1 MYPQYFRRFGGG
13 IISRK
18 MQIAIVIAIC
28 IAFSCSTTIYAEDVN
43 QPVINNN
50 SSSGDPVSNNSSI
63 EDINSTDTPEI
74 ETLVGNQN
82 HTTANSTEH
91 EEAGVV
97 NNSQR
102 PNSADSLNNNSAK
115 EEIRAAGTT
124 VSKNSVTFDLKSIKN
139 AASRVKAYIETN
151 HKLPGYV
158 VISNYNLTMSEFL
171 YLLVKGI
178 TQINSGKTTS
188 ITLKCTSAA
197 SNPSG
202 NSKVGVLSKTEYVN
216 LANKV
221 AKYIEKYGRTPNYAN
236 SSLGKIQYQKMIYYM
251 SKIVSFQS
259 TKGYLPRYVTLNNIT
274 ISGSS
279 SNSGG
284 VGVNEVNDAYQG
296 EILGNYKKSTV
307 NCQVTSSQISALS
320 ASITSGLS
328 SSWDKA
334 SSIFK
339 WVRNNLNYS
348 FYYNTKYGSVQT
360 LQLKKGNCVDH
371 SHLMIALARSA
382 GIPARYVHGSCI
394 FNSGTTYGHVWAQLY
409 VNGVWYAADAI
420 SYGNELGVV
429 NNWNTSSVTIK
440 GKYAELPF

>member
-1 MYPQYFRRFGGG
+1 
-13 IISRK
+13 

-28 IAFSCSTTIYAEDVN
+28 IAFSCSSTIYAEDIT
-43 QPVINNN
+43 QPIMNN
-50 SSSGDPVSNNSSI
+50 STSGESVSNNSTI
-63 EDINSTDTPEI
+63 EDLNSTETQQI

-82 HTTANSTEH
+82 YTKDNSTEH

-97 NNSQR
+97 NNQSQR

-115 EEIRAAGTT
+115 KEEIKAAGTT
-124 VSKNSVTFDLKSIKN
+124 ISKNSATFDLKSIKT

-151 HKLPGYV
+151 HKLPSYV

-171 YLLVKGI
+171 YLLAKGI
-178 TQINSGKTTS
+178 AQINSGKTTS
-188 ITLKCTSAA
+188 ITLKSVSAA
-197 SNPSG
+197 SKPNG
-202 NSKVGVLSKTEYVN
+202 NSKVGVLYKSEYVN

-221 AKYIEKYGRTPNYAN
+221 AKYIENYGRTPNYAN
-236 SSLGKIQYQKMIYYM
+236 SSLGKIQYQKLIYYM

-259 TKGYLPRYVTLNNIT
+259 TKGYLPKYVTLNSIT

-279 SNSGG
+279 SGG
-284 VGVNEVNDAYQG
+284 VGVSAVNDAYKG
-296 EILGNYKKSTV
+296 EVLANYKKSTE
-307 NCQVTSSQISALS
+307 NCQVTNTQISALS
-320 ASITSGLS
+320 ASITKGLS
-328 SSWDKA
+328 SDWDKA
-334 SSIFK
+334 SAIFN
-339 WVRNNLNYS
+339 WVRDNLNYS
-348 FYYNTKYGSVQT
+348 FYYNTQYGAVQT

-382 GIPARYVHGSCI
+382 GISSRYVHGTCV

-420 SYGNELGVV
+420 SYSNKLGVI

>member
-1 MYPQYFRRFGGG
+1 
-13 IISRK
+13 

-28 IAFSCSTTIYAEDVN
+28 IAFSCSTTIYAEEIT
-43 QPVINNN
+43 QPVISNN
-50 SSSGDPVSNNSSI
+50 SSSSEYVVTNSSL
-63 EDINSTDTPEI
+63 EDSNSTDTQKL

-82 HTTANSTEH
+82 HTRSNTTEH

-102 PNSADSLNNNSAK
+102 QNSADSLNNNSAK
-115 EEIRAAGTT
+115 EEIKAAGTT
-124 VSKNSVTFDLKSIKN
+124 VSKNSATFDLKSIKN
-139 AASRVKAYIETN
+139 AASRVKSYIETN
-151 HKLPGYV
+151 RKLPSYV

-171 YLLVKGI
+171 YLLAKGI
-178 TQINSGKTTS
+178 AQMNSGKTTG
-188 ITLKCTSAA
+188 ITLKSVSAA
-197 SNPSG
+197 SSPSG
-202 NSKVGVLSKTEYVN
+202 NSKVGVLNKKEYVN
-216 LANKV
+216 LANNV

-236 SSLGKIQYQKMIYYM
+236 SSLRKIQYQKLIYYM

-279 SNSGG
+279 SGG
-284 VGVNEVNDAYQG
+284 VGVNTVNDAYQG
-296 EILGNYKKSTV
+296 EVLGNYKKSTA
-307 NCQVTSSQISALS
+307 NCQVTNTQISALS
-320 ASITSGLS
+320 ASITRGLS
-328 SSWDKA
+328 SNWDKA
-334 SSIFK
+334 SAIFK

-371 SHLMIALARSA
+371 SHLLIALARSA
-382 GIPARYVHGSCI
+382 GISSRYVHGSCV

-420 SYGNELGVV
+420 SYGNELGVI
-429 NNWNTSSVTIK
+429 NSWNTSSVTIK

>member
-1 MYPQYFRRFGGG
+1 ML
-13 IISRK
+13 
-18 MQIAIVIAIC
+18 A
-28 IAFSCSTTIYAEDVN
+28 
-43 QPVINNN
+43 
-50 SSSGDPVSNNSSI
+50 
-63 EDINSTDTPEI
+63 
-74 ETLVGNQN
+74 
-82 HTTANSTEH
+82 
-91 EEAGVV
+91 
-97 NNSQR
+97 
-102 PNSADSLNNNSAK
+102 
-115 EEIRAAGTT
+115 
-124 VSKNSVTFDLKSIKN
+124 
-139 AASRVKAYIETN
+139 
-151 HKLPGYV
+151 
-158 VISNYNLTMSEFL
+158 
-171 YLLVKGI
+171 KGI

-188 ITLKCTSAA
+188 ITLKCVSAA
-197 SNPSG
+197 SNPNG
-202 NSKVGVLSKTEYVN
+202 NSKVGVLYKSEYVN

-221 AKYIEKYGRTPNYAN
+221 AKYIENYGRTPNYAN
-236 SSLGKIQYQKMIYYM
+236 SSLGKIQYQKLIYYM

-259 TKGYLPRYVTLNNIT
+259 TKGYLPKYVTLNNIT

-296 EILGNYKKSTV
+296 EVLANYKKSTA
-307 NCQVTSSQISALS
+307 NCQVTNSQISALS

-334 SSIFK
+334 SAIFK

-348 FYYNTKYGSVQT
+348 FYYNTKYGAVQT